1 MPILSRRIFNRT
13 ARLSTATAL
22 VALLATPGV
31 TQQGVAP
38 IARYTIDA
46 STTSGIAAMGGG
58 MGAGLSMAFG
68 GGGNKMIHTLD
79 LRLGSTRAATP
90 GAPKADH
97 FMPTGAKLGKSV
109 PLYTPT
115 PGTATPR
122 EDGKQMPKDFQ
133 KPKGRLLIFWG
144 CGPKAP
150 KGQPVVI
157 DFPKVAAGQMPP
169 GLFTSGVNIPAD
181 WAISLANSKTYG
193 EWPNGKD
200 RKTLSADSSLIGEHR
215 VAGNYSPEIKF
226 NLAQDFLP
234 AITGKASEMAGGATM
249 LNWNSVANA
258 TGYYAWTMGF
268 NPGPDGQA
276 NDMVWWSS
284 STTQNFGG
292 ALWDWI
298 APATVN
304 RLIAQKVVLP
314 PSQTSCIMPAEVK
327 QSASQFM
334 MGNLYAYGP
343 EANFAYPPRPDN
355 PKTAWKPEW
364 TARVRYRSNSMWF
377 INGPNMGGMMRGE
390 EDSQTGQSEKP
401 KKKCRGGLG
410 GMLAGAAGVGC

>member
-1 MPILSRRIFNRT
+1 MPEASRRTFNRII
-13 ARLSTATAL
+13 RLSAATAL
-22 VALLATPGV
+22 VAFLAAPGA
-31 TQQGVAP
+31 TQQGATP

-58 MGAGLSMAFG
+58 MGAGLSMMFG

-79 LRLGSTRAATP
+79 LRLGSTRTATP
-90 GAPKADH
+90 GTPKADH
-97 FMPTGAKLGKSV
+97 FMPAGAKLGKSV
-109 PLYTPT
+109 PLITPT
-115 PGTATPR
+115 PATYTPR
-122 EDGKQMPKDFQ
+122 EDTKQMPKDFQ

-144 CGPKAP
+144 CGPHAP
-150 KGQPVVI
+150 KNQPVVI
-157 DFPKVAAGQMPP
+157 DFAKVAQGQVPP
-169 GLFTSGVNIPAD
+169 GLFTAGVNIPAD

-215 VAGNYSPEIKF
+215 IAGNYSPEIKF
-226 NLAQDFLP
+226 SLAQDFLP
-234 AITGKASEMAGGATM
+234 AIKGSTSDMAGGATM
-249 LNWNSVANA
+249 LNWNSVTNA

-268 NPGPDGQA
+268 NPGSDGQPQ
-276 NDMVWWSS
+276 DMVWWSS

-304 RLIAQKVVLP
+304 HLIAQKVVLP
-314 PSQTSCIMPAEVK
+314 PTQTSCIMPAEVK

-343 EANFAYPPRPDN
+343 EADFAYPPRPAN
-355 PKTAWKPEW
+355 SKMAWKPEW
-364 TARVRYRSNSMWF
+364 TARVRYRSNTMWF
-377 INGPNMGGMMRGE
+377 INGPMGAMSGARG
-390 EDSQTGQSEKP
+390 SETDGDKSDKP
-401 KKKCRGGLG
+401 KKKCRGGFG
-410 GMLAGAAGVGC
+410 GLLAGAAGIGC